1 MPYELNALIA
11 TDELITVVAA
21 ELPIA
26 RITRLPRG
34 LALIRMTDELHNALQ
49 QPSTTP
55 DYDFKRFPSGF
66 ALRIAGWSKADR
78 IAYAEIDAD
87 HPTGRRA
94 ALWYDGRITLGPLTP
109 ADGAPLARILCALG
123 APADALPEL
132 TGALDELTAALDA
145 HRTAPPAD

>member
-26 RITRLPRG
+26 RITRLPHG
-34 LALIRMTDELHNALQ
+34 LAMVPMTDALHDALQ
-49 QPSTTP
+49 QPSNAP

-66 ALRIAGWSKADR
+66 ARRIAGWSKAAP
-78 IAYAEIDAD
+78 IAFAEIDAE

-94 ALWYDGRITLGPLTP
+94 ALWYDGHITLGPLTP
-109 ADGAPLARILCALG
+109 ADGAPLARILHALDI
-123 APADALPEL
+123 PATALP
-132 TGALDELTAALDA
+132 DVTAALDA
-145 HRTAPPAD
+145 HRTAPPED

>member
-26 RITRLPRG
+26 RIARLPHG
-34 LALIRMTDELHNALQ
+34 LALIPMTDELHQALHH
-49 QPSTTP
+49 PSTAP

-66 ALRIAGWSKADR
+66 AMRIAGWSKAAP
-78 IAYAEIDAD
+78 IAFAEIDAE

-94 ALWYDGRITLGPLTP
+94 ALWYDGRVTLGPLTP
-109 ADGAPLARILCALG
+109 ADGAPLARILHALG
-123 APADALPEL
+123 TPATALAEL
-132 TGALDELTAALDA
+132 AEALEA
-145 HRTAPPAD
+145 HRLTPTEN

>member
-26 RITRLPRG
+26 RVARLPHG
-34 LALIRMTDELHNALQ
+34 LALIPMTDELHHALQ
-49 QPSTTP
+49 QPSTAP

-66 ALRIAGWSKADR
+66 AMRIAGWSKAAP
-78 IAYAEIDAD
+78 IAFAEIDAE

-109 ADGAPLARILCALG
+109 ADGAPLARILHGLG
-123 APADALPEL
+123 APATGLQEL
-132 TGALDELTAALDA
+132 ADALDA
-145 HRTAPPAD
+145 LCRATPENPTPPGN